1 MVSVLGDV
9 MRYFEEIGVYEVALP
24 FLLVFTLVFAILQKS
39 RILGEKAKNFNV
51 VIALVAGILFVRNTQ
66 LVALV
71 NRLLPNV
78 AMFIVIFLMLLLLLA
93 IFMKES
99 EYQGWSKQLMTL
111 AAIMSVAAIAWSLS
125 VDYVNQRYILP
136 SWLTGIDSR
145 TKVLIIVVAIS
156 VLLIWLLTKEE
167 TEEGKGIWH
176 GLGELG
182 EKFRGN

>member
-24 FLLVFTLVFAILQKS
+24 FLLIFTLVFAILQKS
-39 RILGEKAKNFNV
+39 KILGEKAKNFNV
-51 VIALVAGILFVRNTQ
+51 VIALVVGILFIRNTQ

-99 EYQGWSKQLMTL
+99 AY
-111 AAIMSVAAIAWSLS
+111 
-125 VDYVNQRYILP
+125 
-136 SWLTGIDSR
+136 
-145 TKVLIIVVAIS
+145 
-156 VLLIWLLTKEE
+156 
-167 TEEGKGIWH
+167 
-176 GLGELG
+176 
-182 EKFRGN
+182 

>member
-9 MRYFEEIGVYEVALP
+9 MRYFEDIGVYEVALP
-24 FLLVFTLVFAILQKS
+24 FLLIFTLVFAILQKS
-39 RILGEKAKNFNV
+39 KILGEKAKNFNV
-51 VIALVAGILFVRNTQ
+51 VIALVVGILFIRNTQ

-99 EYQGWSKQLMTL
+99 AYEGWGNQLMAL
-111 AAIMSVAAIAWSLS
+111 AGVFSVIAIIWSLS
-125 VDYVNQRYILP
+125 VDYVNQRYLLP
-136 SWLTGIDSR
+136 QWLTGLDSR
-145 TKVLIIVVAIS
+145 TKVLIVVVAIS

-167 TEEGKGIWH
+167 SDKGFTHYTSEFGKQLRGEG
-176 GLGELG
+176 
-182 EKFRGN
+182 